1 MLKRIS
7 SYAFVLMGL
16 VLFNSC
22 KKEYESIQSIDDRKL
37 EEYFTKNNIT
47 AIKDPKG
54 TGFYYQ
60 ITNPGTGDFFLNTD
74 SVLYTVA
81 LKSLFNGTTYYTT
94 PAAGNLGNKVG
105 YTSQLQVVAPSINN
119 PQGVNASLSP
129 ISTAIR
135 ALKPGGSARVFLPSY
150 LAFGKNGEA
159 GIGVPSNDVIEINIT
174 TLPEK
179 SQAALDEK
187 RIREFMASKGI
198 TNAVRDVSGVYYVV
212 SQVGTGTE
220 PIDLASVLTINFT
233 GRLLNGT
240 VFDSTTD
247 GTFVT
252 NLINEV
258 TPTGQRGVITGWQV
272 LTKFKKGTKV
282 RLIIPSTKAYG
293 NNVTNSTIW
302 ENTPLDFDIEIV
314 EVVNN

>member
-7 SYAFVLMGL
+7 SYAFVLVGL

-47 AIKDPKG
+47 AVKDPKG

-60 ITNPGTGDFFLNTD
+60 ITSPGAGDLFQNTD
-74 SVLYTVA
+74 SVLYKIT

-94 PAAGNLGNKVG
+94 PSTGNLGNKVG
-105 YTSQLQVVAPSINN
+105 YTSQLQVGAPSTNN
-119 PQGVNASLSP
+119 PQGVYASLSP

-135 ALKPGGSARVFLPSY
+135 ALKPGGSAKVFLPSY

-159 GIGVPSNDVIEINIT
+159 GIGVPSNDVIEITIST
-174 TLPEK
+174 FTEK
-179 SQAALDEK
+179 SQAALDESIIK
-187 RIREFMASKGI
+187 AFIASKGI
-198 TNAVRDVSGVYYVV
+198 ANAVRDATGVYYVV
-212 SQVGTGTE
+212 SQNGTGTE
-220 PIDLASVLTINFT
+220 PIDLSTNVTYNYT

-240 VFDSTTD
+240 VFETNTA
-247 GTFVT
+247 GTF
-252 NLINEV
+252 IN
-258 TPTGQRGVITGWQV
+258 TLSGSISGWHV

-282 RLIIPSTKAYG
+282 RLIIPSTRAYG
-293 NNVTNSTIW
+293 NVVKSDLIW

-314 EVVNN
+314 EVAN